1 MSRWLGVLCQ
11 FLLRFGSCQRFSGD
25 HHFLGG
31 GLRRFDGLGG
41 PDVVTD
47 QRKDEVKLAFS
58 LALSMTR
65 RVLTVA
71 MQQIRLCI
79 SVVYTTSLKN

>member
-1 MSRWLGVLCQ
+1 MLCQ
-11 FLLRFGSCQRFSGD
+11 FLLRFGLRQRFSGD

-47 QRKDEVKLAFS
+47 QCKDEVKLAF
-58 LALSMTR
+58 LFGIEHDKA
-65 RVLTVA
+65 RVDSGYA
-71 MQQIRLCI
+71 I
-79 SVVYTTSLKN
+79 N